1 MFTTFNIFIIWHI
14 HVVVFSD
21 ISHDI
26 RNLVHIAA
34 APDNNGVHKLCCL
47 RNLWIYKSYCSC
59 KVQFFACLLF
69 WNLYI
74 YWKSTQIQIQ
84 HQDSVFYFLHNLRP
98 EKSRK
103 RRIAV
108 PGKFYGHH
116 LIEEQNERPNLI
128 PTRIISES
136 QPRDPRRKLAP
147 PSGNVRNNLIQKH
160 LNNQYIH

>member
-21 ISHDI
+21 NSHY

-69 WNLYI
+69 WNLYNGWQMNILLTNIRYWFYNESVITQACIITKLMKDARFII
-74 YWKSTQIQIQ
+74 YVSFKKHMAHHTSYQFRFQYKKIKDLIILTMWSMKQ
-84 HQDSVFYFLHNLRP
+84 HFPHFLN
-98 EKSRK
+98 
-103 RRIAV
+103 
-108 PGKFYGHH
+108 
-116 LIEEQNERPNLI
+116 
-128 PTRIISES
+128 
-136 QPRDPRRKLAP
+136 
-147 PSGNVRNNLIQKH
+147 
-160 LNNQYIH
+160 

>member
-1 MFTTFNIFIIWHI
+1 MGEFIKRLEGIPDLNLGPNLHKSEMLFKTAIEHLELLSSTFG
-14 HVVVFSD
+14 D
-21 ISHDI
+21 GA
-26 RNLVHIAA
+26 L
-34 APDNNGVHKLCCL
+34 KLKYL
-47 RNLWIYKSYCSC
+47 MKNRPQTWITAEEESTK
-59 KVQFFACLLF
+59 ACEF
-69 WNLYI
+69 EILYFNAI
-74 YWKSTQIQIQ
+74 K
-84 HQDSVFYFLHNLRP
+84 LP

-108 PGKFYGHH
+108 PGKFYGHE

-128 PTRIISES
+128 PSRIISES